1 MKIILTYFIWTTVF
15 IFPAM
20 SSSSFGTEDVQQ
32 EKQSDSGTALK
43 IEFPNAIILKAKEIK
58 SFDMIKTIQQEYI
71 RERYKDYSIVFNT
84 HMRDSENHLF
94 EVFLVENDE
103 GQRKLVSF
111 KMDEVYK
118 YLKKKD
124 KKTVK
129 QSVNWRI

>member
-1 MKIILTYFIWTTVF
+1 
-15 IFPAM
+15 M
-20 SSSSFGTEDVQQ
+20 SSSSFGAEDVQH
-32 EKQSDSGTALK
+32 EKQAESAPALK
-43 IEFPNAIILKAKEIK
+43 IEFPNAIVLKAKDIK

-71 RERYKDYSIVFNT
+71 REQYKDYSILFNT

-94 EVFLVENDE
+94 EVFLVENNE

-124 KKTVK
+124 RKNNKKISQLEDMTPPIPVSDNK
-129 QSVNWRI
+129 

>member
-1 MKIILTYFIWTTVF
+1 
-15 IFPAM
+15 M

>member
-1 MKIILTYFIWTTVF
+1 MKIILTYFIWPTVF

-71 RERYKDYSIVFNT
+71 RERYKDYIIVFNT
-84 HMRDSENHLF
+84 HMMDSENHLF

-124 KKTVK
+124 KKNSKTI
-129 QSVNWRI
+129 S